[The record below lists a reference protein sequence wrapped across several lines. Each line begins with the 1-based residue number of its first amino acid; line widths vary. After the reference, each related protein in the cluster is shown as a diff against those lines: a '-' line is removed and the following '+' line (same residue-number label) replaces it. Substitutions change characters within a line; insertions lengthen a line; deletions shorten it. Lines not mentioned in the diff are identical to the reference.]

1 MVFKTVHGMTGT
13 KPFHRWADMTK
24 RCHAKYHHAYKYYGA
39 RGINVCNRWRN
50 SFLDYYGDVGEPATP
65 DLSIDRINNDGG
77 YWCGI
82 CEDCKANG
90 WPKNWQWATKS
101 EQCLNRRVLHSSGGT
116 AGRGYTKVGN
126 KYMVQITASKKTY
139 YLGLYKTTK
148 EASYV
153 SFIAKQIRSQEY
165 LQKPVE
171 VL

>member
-77 YWCGI
+77 YSMNN
-82 CEDCKANG
+82 EQQTYVFKTNYH
-90 WPKNWQWATKS
+90 PKDILSRVFQDGR
-101 EQCLNRRVLHSSGGT
+101 EQ
-116 AGRGYTKVGN
+116 
-126 KYMVQITASKKTY
+126 
-139 YLGLYKTTK
+139 
-148 EASYV
+148 
-153 SFIAKQIRSQEY
+153 
-165 LQKPVE
+165 
-171 VL
+171 